1 MRTLRNDPTARYRS
15 FLTLP
20 ITSCIIEIWNFCN
33 SIEKDIM
40 QTVVQPQEAW
50 VKVLS
55 KGVITIPKEMRLQ
68 LGLEEGDVAKA
79 KVVGDKLVIAS
90 RKTAQYEELRL
101 YSKEQIDSFVKEDQ
115 LPKPL
120 ARKVA
125 KRWSDLA

>member
-1 MRTLRNDPTARYRS
+1 
-15 FLTLP
+15 
-20 ITSCIIEIWNFCN
+20 
-33 SIEKDIM
+33 M